1 MSSIDLHGKTWT
13 EALAEFIDFYNRA
26 AAPGGASAP
35 TLDVVHGYGSSG
47 VGGVLRKR
55 FRAFLAKYPTCLE
68 YQHGEDVDGN
78 QGHTLVKPLQRLPD
92 TGGLLAEQV
101 WEYCENPRTVA
112 KITGRFR
119 RHGDP
124 QVQHAIRT
132 LQKQGRLRTVS
143 RGKFKEYA
151 AA

>member
-1 MSSIDLHGKTWT
+1 MTSIDLHGKTWA
-13 EALAEFIDFYNRA
+13 EALSDFIDAYNRVV
-26 AAPGGASAP
+26 PSGGASAP

-55 FRAFLAKYPTCLE
+55 FRAFLAKYPNSLQ
-68 YQHGEDVDGN
+68 YKDGEDVDGN
-78 QGHTLVKPLQRLPD
+78 AGHTLVLPMKRLPD

-101 WEYCENPRTVA
+101 WEYCENPRTLA

-119 RHGDP
+119 RYGDP
-124 QVQHAIRT
+124 QVQQAIRT
-132 LQKQGRLRTVS
+132 LQKQGRLRLVS
-143 RGKFKEYA
+143 KGRLKEYA